1 MKNRSVT
8 LDRSLTALVIPVI
21 LAVLLAACG
30 SPDATALRNTVWEL
44 ESLTGNDVFPGTTIT
59 LEFSDDQVSG
69 SAGCNQYLG
78 AYEAGSK
85 NLSITSVGST
95 LMACVR
101 SDGTLD
107 EGIME
112 QEKQYLKTLQAAA
125 TYQVTA
131 DRLEIFDETGTLIL
145 VFVTSA
151 GGPTPQAGETPGQPG
166 EPEMVE
172 KLAPIDRVEI
182 LVAESFPPQYFVL
195 VESGLPNGCVEF
207 DRYEVTRDGDAI
219 RVAVINLEPVGME
232 CEDVY
237 GTVEHNVP
245 LGSDFDPG
253 TTYTVLVND
262 VAETFVTE
270 SAAPAPDMD
279 PTPTASSTSA
289 CAVRTDWFEH
299 TVVHGDTLFNI
310 AQRSGSSVDELA
322 AANCLADASQIFV
335 GQTLY
340 VPNPIPA
347 DGSPPIEWVKFYLIL
362 PEDNGQ
368 SGPPV
373 GCGDSAVAVWR
384 DRTRTGSLAGDIQA
398 SLEELFSIKTAAYG
412 KSGYTHSLHDADLTV
427 QNVTVDDSTV
437 VIGLTGT
444 LQLVGVCADARME
457 AQILLTV
464 FQYPGFDSALITV
477 DGANLKQ
484 LFDASGTVGD
494 DEPYRRSEL
503 AWPLPASSGDS

>member
-1 MKNRSVT
+1 
-8 LDRSLTALVIPVI
+8 
-21 LAVLLAACG
+21 
-30 SPDATALRNTVWEL
+30 
-44 ESLTGNDVFPGTTIT
+44 
-59 LEFSDDQVSG
+59 
-69 SAGCNQYLG
+69 
-78 AYEAGSK
+78 
-85 NLSITSVGST
+85 
-95 LMACVR
+95 
-101 SDGTLD
+101 
-107 EGIME
+107 
-112 QEKQYLKTLQAAA
+112 
-125 TYQVTA
+125 
-131 DRLEIFDETGTLIL
+131 
-145 VFVTSA
+145 
-151 GGPTPQAGETPGQPG
+151 
-166 EPEMVE
+166 
-172 KLAPIDRVEI
+172 
-182 LVAESFPPQYFVL
+182 
-195 VESGLPNGCVEF
+195 VEF
-207 DRYEVTRDGDAI
+207 DRYEVTRDGDTI

-270 SAAPAPDMD
+270 SAAPAPDID

-310 AQRSGSSVDELA
+310 AQRCDSSVDELA
-322 AANCLADASQIFV
+322 AANCLDDASQIFV

-427 QNVTVDDSTV
+427 QNVTVDDGTV

-503 AWPLPASSGDS
+503 AWPLPASSWDS